1 MTRILRLG
9 PGEPFDLACT
19 LSCGQLFRWE
29 PRDGW
34 WRGIVRGRLIRVRQE
49 EGVLEFDGCDAAFLR
64 HYFQLDLDL
73 DAVLASVNRD
83 PVIGAAIRRHRGLRL
98 VRQEPW
104 ECLISYIC
112 AQNANIPFIKRMI
125 KNLALAFGD
134 PIPDPTGAPVHAFPA
149 PGVLGAAPA
158 QELAGC
164 TLGYRG
170 RYVLDTARAVA
181 SDPGWE
187 DEIRELGYEAAR
199 ARLQEF
205 RGVGPKVADCVL
217 LFAFGMFEA
226 FPVDVRIRRIMYGQY
241 LQDACGKNPLSC
253 REYET
258 ISRFARD
265 YFGAY
270 AGYAQEYLYA
280 DAAPVKK
287 R

>member
-1 MTRILRLG
+1 VTRTLRLG
-9 PGEPFDLACT
+9 PGEPFDLDCT

-29 PRDGW
+29 PCDGW
-34 WRGIVRGRLIRVRQE
+34 WWGVVRGRLIRVRQD
-49 EGVLEFDGCDAAFLR
+49 GSVLEFDGCDTASLR

-83 PVIGAAIRRHRGLRL
+83 PVIGAAILRHRGLRL

-125 KNLALAFGD
+125 RSLALAFGD
-134 PIPDPTGAPVHAFPA
+134 PIMGASDTATHAFPT
-149 PGVLGAAPA
+149 PGVLAEASE
-158 QELAGC
+158 QEISGC
-164 TLGYRG
+164 TLGYRAK
-170 RYVLDTARAVA
+170 YVLDTARAVA

-187 DEIRELGYEAAR
+187 DGIRALDYEAAR

-226 FPVDVRIRRIMYGQY
+226 FPVDVRIRRVMYRQY
-241 LQDACGKNPLSC
+241 LQDACETNSLSC

-280 DAAPVKK
+280 DGAPGKK
-287 R
+287 G

>member
-1 MTRILRLG
+1 VTRILRLG
-9 PGEPFDLACT
+9 PGEPFDLDCT

-64 HYFQLDLDL
+64 DYFQLDLDL

-83 PVIGAAIRRHRGLRL
+83 PVIGGAIERHRGLRL

-125 KNLALAFGD
+125 RNLALAFGD
-134 PIPDPTGAPVHAFPA
+134 PIPGSSGAPAHAFPA
-149 PGVLGAAPA
+149 PGVLAAA
-158 QELAGC
+158 SDQEIAGC

-170 RYVLDTARAVA
+170 RYVLDSARAVA

-187 DEIRELGYEAAR
+187 DEIRALGYEAAR

-226 FPVDVRIRRIMYGQY
+226 FPVDVRIRRVMYGQY
-241 LQDACGKNPLSC
+241 LQDACETNSLSC

-280 DAAPVKK
+280 DAAPEKK
-287 R
+287 G